1 MTARWKPFGM
11 RIGFLFRRELAAGA
25 PSVLVSHTIVSCMD
39 DSLPASLS
47 PAVHRLLR
55 DDWGFDGIIMTDDLS
70 MSAICTQYGL
80 EEAAILAVQAGND
93 LLISSDF
100 EVQIPAIL
108 QAVQQGAISP
118 IADRQFGDADS
129 SLEAGSGSFS
139 GRGEST

>member
-1 MTARWKPFGM
+1 
-11 RIGFLFRRELAAGA
+11 
-25 PSVLVSHTIVSCMD
+25 MD

-118 IADRQFGDADS
+118 LQIDS
-129 SLEAGSGSFS
+129 SVMRILRWKQDLGLFPEG
-139 GRGEST
+139 GEST